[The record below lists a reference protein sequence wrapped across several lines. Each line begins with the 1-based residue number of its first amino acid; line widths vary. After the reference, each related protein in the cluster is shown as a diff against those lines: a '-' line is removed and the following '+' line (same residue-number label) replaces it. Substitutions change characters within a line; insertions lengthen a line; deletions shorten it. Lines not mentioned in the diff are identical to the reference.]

1 MRTQHNH
8 PEINRQLL
16 MSYCDSLQDNRH
28 NDTEKQVFLHILSSI
43 LRGYQGQMDDLSNM
57 VLDNAI
63 LAIDQSEDLE
73 ERQLKNVVNSV
84 KAFTFY
90 TA

>member
-16 MSYCDSLQDNRH
+16 MSYCDSLQDNNR

-43 LRGYQGQMDDLSNM
+43 LKGYEGKMDEMSSI

-63 LAIDQSEDLE
+63 QAIDQSDNLE